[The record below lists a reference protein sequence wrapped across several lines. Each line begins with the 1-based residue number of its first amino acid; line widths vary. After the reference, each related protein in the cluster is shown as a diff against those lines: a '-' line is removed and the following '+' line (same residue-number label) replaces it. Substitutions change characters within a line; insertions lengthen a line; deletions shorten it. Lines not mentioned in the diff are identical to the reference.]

1 MGPRLPID
9 EAKSFGRQMY
19 IDRSRQFAA
28 MMQRLDELERLGL
41 LRLNGAWQR
50 VVIWWA
56 LF

>member
-41 LRLNGAWQR
+41 QLVNDAFQR
-50 VVIWWA
+50 VSSGA
-56 LF
+56 

>member
-28 MMQRLDELERLGL
+28 MVQRLDELERLGL
-41 LRLNGAWQR
+41 QLVNDAFQR
-50 VVIWWA
+50 VSSGA
-56 LF
+56 